1 MRMTTTTA
9 TGSSERNRDAT
20 PSRHPTPPPAA
31 RRQPSYEPAPVSA
44 RTPKPSVSPRTTALR
59 LTPRNGP
66 VVTASTTAS
75 GRTSPLRGTT
85 PISREVRTPTAAPGP
100 SSSQGLLSPAQL
112 VDALGGVSSPTR
124 GSSSARRSYSARAL
138 GVLPQTPETR
148 ETWVVQWMDYTCKY
162 G

>member
-9 TGSSERNRDAT
+9 TGSSDRNRDLT

-66 VVTASTTAS
+66 VVTAAGPAAS
-75 GRTSPLRGTT
+75 
-85 PISREVRTPTAAPGP
+85 VP
-100 SSSQGLLSPAQL
+100 SASQGLLSPAQL
-112 VDALGGVSSPTR
+112 VDALGGAGSPTR
-124 GSSSARRSYSARAL
+124 GGS
-138 GVLPQTPETR
+138 
-148 ETWVVQWMDYTCKY
+148 
-162 G
+162 

>member
-1 MRMTTTTA
+1 MSGR
-9 TGSSERNRDAT
+9 T
-20 PSRHPTPPPAA
+20 P
-31 RRQPSYEPAPVSA
+31 PVSA

-85 PISREVRTPTAAPGP
+85 PISRDVRTPTAAPGP
-100 SSSQGLLSPAQL
+100 SSSQDLLSPAQL
-112 VDALGGVSSPTR
+112 VDALGGVSSPMNAR
-124 GSSSARRSYSARAL
+124 SGGSSARRSYSARAL
-138 GVLPQTPETR
+138 GVLPQTAETR

-162 G
+162 GVGYFLSDGSCGVYSTTPPRSCSRLA